1 MNATA
6 VRNPTWVR
14 RRRALGAFGRQFWAS
29 RPGRLGLL
37 ILLVFVV
44 IALAAPLIADRSG
57 LDTAVARADGVP
69 QWASPSE
76 HPPLGTDYLR
86 RDVWTQFV
94 WGSRISLFVGLA
106 ATVVT

>member
-1 MNATA
+1 M
-6 VRNPTWVR
+6 
-14 RRRALGAFGRQFWAS
+14 
-29 RPGRLGLL
+29 
-37 ILLVFVV
+37 FVV

-76 HPPLGTDYLR
+76 HPPLGTDYLPR
-86 RDVWTQFV
+86 RVDPFV

-106 ATVVT
+106 ATVVTISLGALIGGSPGSSAGGPTAC